1 MLTEGYSPAWA
12 LRSLGTDLDF
22 FEPTFD
28 CEVCLDFCDGYENV
42 PTGSTN
48 TADAP
53 MVDLTQEFP
62 RASLYNQNKGA
73 EAIIKYASTQPEIH
87 AFLLLQHVEIVAEY
101 YDPLFDESTQFFT
114 WSCTKSWLSL
124 LFGIMQDEG
133 DIEVT
138 VALGEIW
145 PDDYVWNGIRD
156 GEARKA
162 ITIESLLTHT
172 SGLQPRQDYRLCC

>member
-1 MLTEGYSPAWA
+1 MMPTETAK
-12 LRSLGTDLDF
+12 
-22 FEPTFD
+22 PT
-28 CEVCLDFCDGYENV
+28 
-42 PTGSTN
+42 PT
-48 TADAP
+48 
-53 MVDLTQEFP
+53 EFP
-62 RASLYNQNKGA
+62 RALLNTAAMPTVAAKSTPVVDLSQEFPHDPFYNQNKGA
-73 EAIIKYASTQPEIH
+73 EALIKYASSQPEIH

-172 SGLQPRQDYRLCC
+172 SGLQPR

>member
-1 MLTEGYSPAWA
+1 LATSSNYDEEIPLLTEGYSPAWA

-87 AFLLLQHVEIVAEY
+87 AFLLLQHGEIVAEY
-101 YDPLFDESTQFFT
+101 YYPLFDEYTKFFI

-124 LFGIMQDEG
+124 LFGIMQEKMRS
-133 DIEVT
+133 T
-138 VALGEIW
+138 L
-145 PDDYVWNGIRD
+145 N
-156 GEARKA
+156 
-162 ITIESLLTHT
+162 
-172 SGLQPRQDYRLCC
+172 